1 MVKWQSLIEAEK
13 LVLFMVDECH
23 LLWGDLVSYAW
34 GRKDKR
40 IDIPIKNERERQT
53 YKLNCFN
60 LRSDYFL
67 LIKSDY
73 RFLLLGEI
81 D

>member
-1 MVKWQSLIEAEK
+1 MVH
-13 LVLFMVDECH
+13 ECH
-23 LLWGDLVSYAW
+23 LLWVYLLNSSW
-34 GRKDKR
+34 GIKDKQ
-40 IDIPIKNERERQT
+40 IEIPIKNERERQT